1 MRPDQLASLDDLT
14 ERLADV
20 FITEVDPVNWSGDG
34 KLPAD
39 RSKEERGN
47 RSWDIKGA
55 MSVGGALTYVLNIK
69 RAALERTVN
78 AHAEQAERDS
88 DLDRQINDA
97 ERRAEAAVKRVLKKA
112 SAPGGK
118 VLK

>member
-20 FITEVDPVNWSGDG
+20 FITEADPVNWSGDG

-39 RSKEERGN
+39 RTKEERGN
-47 RSWDIKGA
+47 RSWDIRGA

-69 RAALERTVN
+69 RAAVEREVDSPPD
-78 AHAEQAERDS
+78 QAARDA
-88 DLDRQINDA
+88 DLDRQISEA
-97 ERRAEAAVKRVLKKA
+97 EKRASKAVKRALDKA
-112 SAPGGK
+112 KA
-118 VLK
+118 